1 MSGSSPRNILAAV
14 KAINAIVESELGP
27 PEDGAEPSSNLV
39 IMKPLTRG
47 TRSYIA
53 AIAQQING
61 AYENGWYDACAVMI
75 RRLVETLLIET
86 FEKHG
91 AASEIKGPTGDY
103 VFLKE
108 LINATLST
116 SSWSPSRNLKAALP
130 KLKDVG
136 DKSAH
141 NRYFVAK
148 RGDIQPL
155 LGDIRVV
162 VQELLYQSG
171 LKT

>member
-1 MSGSSPRNILAAV
+1 MSNFLLNALAAS
-14 KAINAIVESELGP
+14 KAIRDDVDREIGP
-27 PEDGAEPSSNLV
+27 PEEGAQAQSHLILMTS
-39 IMKPLTRG
+39 LTRD
-47 TRSYIA
+47 TRTYISL
-53 AIAQQING
+53 IANQING
-61 AYENGWYDACAVMI
+61 SFDKGWYDACAVMI

-91 AASEIKGPTGDY
+91 ASAEIKGPTGDY
-103 VFLKE
+103 VFLKD

-116 SSWSPSRNLKAALP
+116 GSWSPSRNLKAALP
-130 KLKDVG
+130 RLKDIG

-141 NRYFVAK
+141 NRFFVAK

>member
-1 MSGSSPRNILAAV
+1 MSGSSPSNILAAV

-75 RRLVETLLIET
+75 RRLIETLIIET

-91 AASEIKGPTGDY
+91 VAHKIKGSSGDY
-103 VFLKE
+103 LFLRD
-108 LINATLST
+108 LISTTLQET
-116 SSWSPSRNLKAALP
+116 AWSPSRNLKAALP

-141 NRYFVAK
+141 NRFFVAK

-155 LGDIRVV
+155 LVDIRTV
-162 VQELLYQSG
+162 VQELLFQSG
-171 LKT
+171 LKK

>member
-1 MSGSSPRNILAAV
+1 MSHVLRNALSTA
-14 KAINAIVESELGP
+14 KAIRQEIDRELGP
-27 PEDGAEPSSNLV
+27 PEEGASAASHLV
-39 IMKPLTRG
+39 LMASLTRG
-47 TRSYIA
+47 TRTYISF
-53 AIAQQING
+53 IANQING
-61 AYENGWYDACAVMI
+61 TFDKGWYDACAVMI

-91 AASEIKGPTGDY
+91 AASEIRNTAGDY
-103 VFLKE
+103 VFLRE
-108 LINATLST
+108 LITATLNT
-116 SSWSPSRNLKAALP
+116 TSWSPSRNLKSALP

-155 LGDIRVV
+155 VDDIRVV

-171 LKT
+171 LKV

>member
-1 MSGSSPRNILAAV
+1 MTPARNIFAAAQ
-14 KAINAIVESELGP
+14 AINVDVERELGP
-27 PEDGAEPSSNLV
+27 PEEGVAPSSHLV
-39 IMKPLTRG
+39 IMKSLTRD
-47 TRSYIA
+47 TRSYIV

-61 AYENGWYDACAVMI
+61 SYEKGWYDACAVMI
-75 RRLVETLLIET
+75 RRLIETLIIET

-91 AASEIKGPTGDY
+91 VADKIKNAGGDY
-103 VFLKE
+103 LFLRD
-108 LINATLST
+108 LITATLNET
-116 SSWSPSRNLKAALP
+116 AWSSSRNLKVALP

-141 NRYFVAK
+141 NRFFVAK

-155 LGDIRVV
+155 IADIRSV

-171 LKT
+171 LKN

>member
-1 MSGSSPRNILAAV
+1 LSIFLRNVLAAS
-14 KAINAIVESELGP
+14 KAIRDDVHRELGP
-27 PEDGAEPSSNLV
+27 PEEGAQAQSHLV
-39 IMKPLTRG
+39 LMASLTRD
-47 TRSYIA
+47 TRTYISL
-53 AIAQQING
+53 IANQING
-61 AYENGWYDACAVMI
+61 SFDNGWYDACAVMI

-171 LKT
+171 LKI

>member
-1 MSGSSPRNILAAV
+1 MTPARNIFAAAQ
-14 KAINAIVESELGP
+14 AINVDVERELGP
-27 PEDGAEPSSNLV
+27 PEEGVAPSSHLV
-39 IMKPLTRG
+39 IMKSLTRD
-47 TRSYIA
+47 TRSYIV

-61 AYENGWYDACAVMI
+61 SYEKGWYDACAVMI
-75 RRLVETLLIET
+75 RRLIETLIIET

-91 AASEIKGPTGDY
+91 VADKIKNAGGDY
-103 VFLKE
+103 LFLRD
-108 LINATLST
+108 LITATLNET
-116 SSWSPSRNLKAALP
+116 AWSSSRNLKVALQ

-141 NRYFVAK
+141 NRFFVAK

-155 LGDIRVV
+155 IADIRSV

-171 LKT
+171 LKN

>member
-1 MSGSSPRNILAAV
+1 MTSVRNIFAAAQ
-14 KAINAIVESELGP
+14 AINSDIERELGP
-27 PEDGAEPSSNLV
+27 PEEGVEPSSNLV
-39 IMKPLTRG
+39 IMKSLTRG
-47 TRSYIA
+47 TRSYIV

-61 AYENGWYDACAVMI
+61 SYDKGWHDACAVMI
-75 RRLVETLLIET
+75 RRLIETLIIET

-91 AASEIKGPTGDY
+91 VAHKIKGAGGDY
-103 VFLKE
+103 FFLKD
-108 LINATLST
+108 LITATLQET
-116 SSWSPSRNLKAALP
+116 AWSPSRNLKAALP

-141 NRYFVAK
+141 NRFFVAK

-155 LGDIRVV
+155 IADIRSV

-171 LKT
+171 LKQ

>member
-1 MSGSSPRNILAAV
+1 LSSLLRNTLAVAQ
-14 KAINAIVESELGP
+14 AIQADVVNELGP
-27 PEDGAEPSSNLV
+27 PEEGAPADAHLV
-39 IMKPLTRG
+39 LMAALTRN
-47 TRSYIA
+47 TRTYISL
-53 AIAQQING
+53 IANQING
-61 AYENGWYDACAVMI
+61 SYSKGWYDACAVMI

-91 AASEIKGPTGDY
+91 AASEIRTPSGDY
-103 VFLKE
+103 MFLRD
-108 LINATLST
+108 LITATLNT
-116 SSWSPSRNLKAALP
+116 AAWSPSRNLKSSLP

-141 NRYFVAK
+141 NRYFIAK

-155 LGDIRVV
+155 INDIRTV

>member
-1 MSGSSPRNILAAV
+1 MTSARNIFTAAQ
-14 KAINAIVESELGP
+14 AINADIVRELGP
-27 PEDGAEPSSNLV
+27 PEEGIAPSSHMI
-39 IMKPLTRG
+39 IMKSLTRD

-75 RRLVETLLIET
+75 RRLVETLIIET

-91 AASEIKGPTGDY
+91 AAQKIKDAGGDY
-103 VFLKE
+103 LFLRDLITATLKE
-108 LINATLST
+108 T
-116 SSWSPSRNLKAALP
+116 SWSPSRNLKAALP
-130 KLKDVG
+130 RLKDVG

-141 NRYFVAK
+141 NRFFIAK

-155 LGDIRVV
+155 IADIRSV
-162 VQELLYQSG
+162 VQELLFQSG
-171 LKT
+171 LKK